1 MGNDQSRQREAQKHS
16 AEVRAAAAEV
26 FSALSQAL
34 PRLPHI
40 YAGAILES
48 PDLTYVEKLLFL
60 ISCWDADVGR
70 LRPEEVSVAAL
81 RRYVRMIREVAR
93 LRASPPGGPGGKRL
107 ARASCLLA
115 NLHLLTSDPRQR
127 QLETLGLAPADRR
140 SAGDWRWLAGL
151 GLVVSRPGGFYAA
164 CPTARHAG
172 LEAREAR
179 RWCSRAYLQLQP
191 LALPPA
197 AAVAGA
203 GAGAL
208 QPLPLLT
215 HVSLAVAGAP
225 LGQSGYGYP
234 YQQPQYLLP
243 FRGGAGGAG
252 GAGGG
257 GAGGAGGEGVMIAG
271 RGGSVSSAGGGG
283 GGHVDLAA
291 ALAAAVKRRAMG
303 SLDLPL
309 PPPSAHPLPGLT
321 EFGFEGGG
329 GGANGH
335 RHGLSGSYEDDD
347 DEAEGYGEV
356 EQPQPRS
363 EAGGDHDADGGSS
376 SVFSLREG
384 PTAAAHGL
392 QGQGQQQQPYY
403 PPPLPAFPNFMHH
416 ALAPHEHQLHDD
428 VATEDLA
435 MSEDGA
441 AAPSSSSAGAGAGAG
456 AAAAY
461 GRYMDRAAT
470 AGVGAGANGASR
482 QPGKGPQQP
491 PQQQQQHPQ
500 QQLGQGQGGGGGF
513 GGSWGGGG
521 GGEEESALLAVWCP
535 DVAEA
540 EAVIAREAILAAKQL
555 ESTLAARWR
564 RPRPSHDLSGAAAA
578 AYYAQYAAAG
588 DDGATAAMVSMFDL
602 HGGPG
607 AAPLALM
614 PPPVPQSLGTAAAV
628 AAAADAW
635 ACPSPAALAAA
646 EALAGGGQEL
656 WPPRP
661 NAAAHCELAAAA
673 LAARQRL
680 EQIVLRHYPAG
691 RPRDRPFPALVAA
704 DPDMRPYDRAMA
716 AWLWAALSRHLH
728 FGAGVTRDTSPQM
741 LRDLL
746 QLVRLRDMW
755 IRSHLAYLLYLP
767 DLEAAYGP
775 LLPRTPYGSS
785 TNGGGG
791 AAAGATTAAAAANGG
806 AGSVGAGALRSVSS
820 ANSSVASSYPPTSRP
835 HGGQTAGAAPPPPAY
850 HPAGGYGSS
859 PARGGG
865 GGGAAG
871 LAAAALASSAAPYG
885 LPAAAQRRLA
895 AAWEALL
902 HAEAA
907 SHVLGWLAG
916 ARAKRLP
923 YGQLRERLGAEM
935 PGACNAYGG
944 SEALAGAVL
953 VRLLR
958 DLLVRLPRPLEADLA
973 AAAATSGAY
982 SGSSNGGGGCGGGGR
997 RSDVGRAAGGS
1008 GGHGGKGGA
1017 GGDAGGGT
1025 AGTAGVFNDDTPI
1038 ILCEDFLA
1046 FQMDG
1051 YAVR

>member
-16 AEVRAAAAEV
+16 AEIRQAAADV
-26 FSALSQAL
+26 FAALAQAL
-34 PRLPHI
+34 PQLSHI

-81 RRYVRMIREVAR
+81 RRYVRMIRELAR
-93 LRASPPGGPGGKRL
+93 LRSSPAVGGKRL
-107 ARASCLLA
+107 ARSSCLLA
-115 NLHLLTSDPRQR
+115 SLHVLTADPRQR

-140 SAGDWRWLAGL
+140 AAADWRFLAGL
-151 GLVVSRPGGFYAA
+151 GLVSSRPGGFFAA
-164 CPTARHAG
+164 CPAARHAG

-191 LALPPA
+191 PGAAGPLASGPHMSQHGH
-197 AAVAGA
+197 GA
-203 GAGAL
+203 GYCSYGY
-208 QPLPLLT
+208 
-215 HVSLAVAGAP
+215 
-225 LGQSGYGYP
+225 GYGYP
-234 YQQPQYLLP
+234 YPQPQPQPQSVYLLP
-243 FRGGAGGAG
+243 GGAD
-252 GAGGG
+252 
-257 GAGGAGGEGVMIAG
+257 EGMAAA

-283 GGHVDLAA
+283 RHTDLAA
-291 ALAAAVKRRAMG
+291 ALAASVKRRAMG
-303 SLDLPL
+303 SLDI
-309 PPPSAHPLPGLT
+309 PPPAPSAHPLAGLT
-321 EFGFEGGG
+321 EFGFQGG

-335 RHGLSGSYEDDD
+335 HGHSASLEEE
-347 DEAEGYGEV
+347 EAEEGGEEGG
-356 EQPQPRS
+356 EQLGPDPDH
-363 EAGGDHDADGGSS
+363 DHDAGSS
-376 SVFSLREG
+376 GVFSAVGIGG
-384 PTAAAHGL
+384 PAGAGAAPAPT
-392 QGQGQQQQPYY
+392 QA
-403 PPPLPAFPNFMHH
+403 PPLPLPAFPSFLHH
-416 ALAPHEHQLHDD
+416 ALGPHEHQLHDD
-428 VATEDLA
+428 TATEDLA
-435 MSEDGA
+435 SEDGA
-441 AAPSSSSAGAGAGAG
+441 ASS
-456 AAAAY
+456 
-461 GRYMDRAAT
+461 
-470 AGVGAGANGASR
+470 
-482 QPGKGPQQP
+482 
-491 PQQQQQHPQ
+491 
-500 QQLGQGQGGGGGF
+500 LGGGGGGGGF
-513 GGSWGGGG
+513 GGGGGGAGPGRYMERAPGAAAAGNGAPAGAPRQPAKGQQQGQGQYGGGWGGSGGGGGGWGGGG
-521 GGEEESALLAVWCP
+521 GGGGAEESALLAVWCP

-555 ESTLAARWR
+555 ETTLAARWR
-564 RPRPSHDLSGAAAA
+564 RPRPSHDLSGPAAA

-607 AAPLALM
+607 AAPLALL
-614 PPPVPQSLGTAAAV
+614 PPPTPQCLGTAAAM

-635 ACPSPAALAAA
+635 ACPSPAAVATAD
-646 EALAGGGQEL
+646 ALAGGGQEL

-775 LLPRTPYGSS
+775 LLQRPYGGA
-785 TNGGGG
+785 NGG
-791 AAAGATTAAAAANGG
+791 AAAANGG
-806 AGSVGAGALRSVSS
+806 GGANGALRSTSS
-820 ANSSVASSYPPTSRP
+820 ASSSVGSIFPPASRP
-835 HGGQTAGAAPPPPAY
+835 HASQSAGPAP
-850 HPAGGYGSS
+850 HPHGTYGSS
-859 PARGGG
+859 PAK
-865 GGGAAG
+865 GGAAIGSGSGGG
-871 LAAAALASSAAPYG
+871 LAAAALASSSAPYG

-935 PGACNAYGG
+935 PGACNAYGC
-944 SEALAGAVL
+944 SEALAGSVL

-958 DLLVRLPRPLEADLA
+958 DLLVRLPRPLEAELA
-973 AAAATSGAY
+973 AAHGSG
-982 SGSSNGGGGCGGGGR
+982 GSSGVGGGGR
-997 RSDVGRAAGGS
+997 RSDVGRATGGGGGKRAAGGPGPRTDEV
-1008 GGHGGKGGA
+1008 GGFT
-1017 GGDAGGGT
+1017 DE
-1025 AGTAGVFNDDTPI
+1025 TPV

-1051 YAVR
+1051 YACR